1 MRCCPTGETV
11 KKDLTIYDGGF
22 VFTGWLT
29 YCSGCGIVRSST
41 SVIFDGK
48 KDGTRNGTGLDQKAS
63 FVEP

>member
-48 KDGTRNGTGLDQKAS
+48 KDGTGRS
-63 FVEP
+63 EVESSVQRRD